1 MIYLIGPMASGK
13 STVGKSLATALSTSF
28 ADSDAAIVA
37 HHGTIAQIFAEHGEA
52 HFRDLE
58 VQALCRLHTGVVA
71 TGGGAVL
78 DDRNRALMREHG
90 FVVYLQVGVA
100 TQLRRLARDRSRP
113 LLACGDREPV
123 LRKLAAEREP
133 LYREVADLA
142 FDTGEDA
149 ASTAAA
155 RLAGVLALRWQAATG
170 SGDCPMQA
178 RGA

>member
-58 VQALCRLHTGVVA
+58 VHALCRLRTGVVA

-78 DDRNRALMREHG
+78 REENQQLLSRG
-90 FVVYLQVGVA
+90 TVIYLELGEQAAAERIKG
-100 TQLRRLARDRSRP
+100 DGHRP
-113 LLACGDREPV
+113 LLAGDEALKSWIAVYEKRRPIYEMLADVHV
-123 LRKLAAEREP
+123 LVDGKSVSQILDEVLPQLER
-133 LYREVADLA
+133 L
-142 FDTGEDA
+142 
-149 ASTAAA
+149 
-155 RLAGVLALRWQAATG
+155 
-170 SGDCPMQA
+170 
-178 RGA
+178 